1 MARVS
6 PFSCTLF
13 IALVAIKLCIIAAYN
28 VVDFGA
34 IGDGKTDSTSSFLKA
49 WDEACNSI
57 VPDATMVVPP
67 GIFLVTHITFTGP
80 CKSNNTNLIIFGTII
95 APDDYKFI
103 GSDKFWIVFHRV
115 HWLSIFGGTLD
126 AKGSSLWACKRA
138 GNNCPFGARS
148 ITFQSCSYVLVSG
161 LKSINSQRI
170 HISINQCSNM
180 TLRKLVIIA
189 PSQSP
194 NTDGIHIASSTG
206 ITISNSSIG
215 TGDDCISIGPGSKSL
230 LMDQIACGP
239 GHGIS
244 IGSLGRKAMEDGV
257 QDVNVTNSI
266 FTMTQNGVR
275 IKSWPSAN
283 DGYARNL
290 LFKNLIM
297 QNVSNPMIIDQDYC
311 PHKNCP
317 QKINSAVKVSQVT
330 FENITGISWTRKA
343 FTLRC
348 SSTSPCDGIQLKDID
363 LHYVDHWTKPTQSDC
378 ENAQV
383 SFTGYV
389 FPYNRCL

>member
-138 GNNCPFGARS
+138 GNNCPFGARL
-148 ITFQSCSYVLVSG
+148 CA
-161 LKSINSQRI
+161 SQWF
-170 HISINQCSNM
+170 
-180 TLRKLVIIA
+180 
-189 PSQSP
+189 
-194 NTDGIHIASSTG
+194 
-206 ITISNSSIG
+206 
-215 TGDDCISIGPGSKSL
+215 
-230 LMDQIACGP
+230 
-239 GHGIS
+239 
-244 IGSLGRKAMEDGV
+244 E
-257 QDVNVTNSI
+257 
-266 FTMTQNGVR
+266 
-275 IKSWPSAN
+275 
-283 DGYARNL
+283 
-290 LFKNLIM
+290 
-297 QNVSNPMIIDQDYC
+297 IDQ
-311 PHKNCP
+311 
-317 QKINSAVKVSQVT
+317 
-330 FENITGISWTRKA
+330 
-343 FTLRC
+343 
-348 SSTSPCDGIQLKDID
+348 
-363 LHYVDHWTKPTQSDC
+363 
-378 ENAQV
+378 
-383 SFTGYV
+383 
-389 FPYNRCL
+389 

>member
-1 MARVS
+1 
-6 PFSCTLF
+6 
-13 IALVAIKLCIIAAYN
+13 
-28 VVDFGA
+28 
-34 IGDGKTDSTSSFLKA
+34 
-49 WDEACNSI
+49 
-57 VPDATMVVPP
+57 
-67 GIFLVTHITFTGP
+67 
-80 CKSNNTNLIIFGTII
+80 
-95 APDDYKFI
+95 
-103 GSDKFWIVFHRV
+103 
-115 HWLSIFGGTLD
+115 
-126 AKGSSLWACKRA
+126 
-138 GNNCPFGARS
+138 
-148 ITFQSCSYVLVSG
+148 
-161 LKSINSQRI
+161 
-170 HISINQCSNM
+170 M

-239 GHGIS
+239 GHGIRINS

-317 QKINSAVKVSQVT
+317 QKVRTYIYTQRT
-330 FENITGISWTRKA
+330 FVIASFFIQKRENYS
-343 FTLRC
+343 LHP
-348 SSTSPCDGIQLKDID
+348 SS
-363 LHYVDHWTKPTQSDC
+363 LHRFHI
-378 ENAQV
+378 
-383 SFTGYV
+383 
-389 FPYNRCL
+389 